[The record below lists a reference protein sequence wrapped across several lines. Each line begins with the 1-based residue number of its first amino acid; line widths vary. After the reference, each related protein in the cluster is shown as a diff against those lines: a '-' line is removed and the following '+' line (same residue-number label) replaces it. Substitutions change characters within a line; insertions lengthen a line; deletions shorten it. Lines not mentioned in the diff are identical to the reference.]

1 MVNQWISRDEKQSM
15 ALKSDKSKDRRG
27 ENDVSETDKIEVLEV
42 VNITIVGAPARFAF
56 SIGV

>member
-1 MVNQWISRDEKQSM
+1 M